1 VSKYFSTIVVCD
13 FEYEIADGDLP
24 NVLCMVAHVLDPNL
38 QHVRTITLWRGVE
51 GKALPLIETW
61 RGEFGKEPPF
71 DIGDN
76 TLFVAY
82 SAWAELT
89 CFMVLGWKFPRHVY
103 DAHTAFLAKTNVLL
117 PYDPDEKRK
126 KERKRLSDACRR
138 YGIEGWERIEK
149 EVIAK
154 DIGEGNWQKYGREA
168 VVEYCGEDVR
178 GTNELLRR
186 QIRDPEVDIER
197 NLFWAEYSAKA
208 TAQIQARG
216 MPIDMPLW
224 NMVQENK
231 QAVVTALRRRFDPSF
246 HDDEPIFDAEGHWDY
261 NRFAKYLIRN
271 KITHW
276 PRIEKSGAL
285 GTKGDDFR
293 MMYHL
298 PGIER
303 LHALKDSVRV
313 IATTK
318 LPIGRDARNRASLF
332 PFATATGRNAHSKS
346 LYNSHAGMRCF
357 MRFPEDKIGLYLD
370 WKAQE
375 IGIAAALSGDPAL
388 IEAYGT
394 DVYHALA
401 LMCGLTDDPDWRRW
415 KKEHK
420 DMRNRMKALQLGINY
435 GMSVPSLARGLDRHP
450 FIASTFID
458 LHQRRHPVFWKWR
471 NNVIDRAM
479 LDRRTETVFG
489 WSLHLSTEPNQRT
502 LMNFACQG
510 NGAEMLR
517 LASVRLCEAGL
528 VPCMLIHDGILFELD
543 NEEQVEHA
551 KEIMRSAGRDV
562 CNGFE
567 IGVDEDQRL
576 VGGKRYAD
584 GRDVAK
590 EMWRTI
596 MEALKE
602 VGALP

>member
-1 VSKYFSTIVVCD
+1 VSAHFSTIVVCD
-13 FEYEIADGDLP
+13 FEYEVADGDLP
-24 NVLCMVAHVLDPNL
+24 NVLCMVAHVLDANL
-38 QHVRTITLWRGVE
+38 QHVRTIKLWRGD
-51 GKALPLIETW
+51 
-61 RGEFGKEPPF
+61 FGKEPPF
-71 DIGDN
+71 DVGPDA
-76 TLFVAY
+76 LFVAY
-82 SAWAELT
+82 SAWAEMT
-89 CFMVLGWKFPRHVY
+89 CFMVLGWRFPRHVF
-103 DAHTAFLAKTNVLL
+103 DLHTAFLAKTNILL

-126 KERKRLSDACRR
+126 KQRKRLSDACRR
-138 YGIEGWERIEK
+138 YGIEGWERIDK

-154 DIGEGNWQKYGREA
+154 DIGEGNWQKYGREK
-168 VVEYCGEDVR
+168 VLEYCEEDVR
-178 GTNELLRR
+178 ASAELLRR
-186 QIRDPEVDIER
+186 QVRDPDVDIER

-224 NMVQENK
+224 NAVQENK
-231 QAVVTALRRRFDPSF
+231 LAVVTALRRRFDPSF
-246 HDDEPIFDAEGHWDY
+246 YDAEPIFDAEGHWSD
-261 NRFAKYLIRN
+261 NRLEKYLTRN
-271 KITHW
+271 NVTHW
-276 PRIEKSGAL
+276 PRTEKTGKLA
-285 GTKGDDFR
+285 TKGDDFR
-293 MMYHL
+293 MMYHI
-298 PGIER
+298 PGIEG

-313 IATTK
+313 IATAK
-318 LPIGRDARNRASLF
+318 LPIGRDGRNRASLF

-370 WKAQE
+370 FKAQE

-388 IEAYGT
+388 IEAYQT

-420 DMRNRMKALQLGINY
+420 DVRSRMKALQLGINY
-435 GMSVPSLARGLDRHP
+435 GMGVPSLARGLDRHP
-450 FIASTFID
+450 LIASAFID

-471 NNVIDRAM
+471 SNVIDRAM

-489 WSLHLSTEPNQRT
+489 WPLYLSTDPNQRT

-517 LASVRLCEAGL
+517 LAAIRLCEAGL

-543 NEEQVEHA
+543 NDEQVEHA
-551 KEIMRSAGRDV
+551 KEIMRGAGRDV
-562 CNGFE
+562 LDGFE

-576 VGGKRYAD
+576 IGGARYAD